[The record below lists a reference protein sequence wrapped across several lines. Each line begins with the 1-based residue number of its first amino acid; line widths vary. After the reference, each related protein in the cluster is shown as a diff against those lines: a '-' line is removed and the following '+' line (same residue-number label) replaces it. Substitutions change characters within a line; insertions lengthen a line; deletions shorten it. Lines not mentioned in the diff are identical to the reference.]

1 MAEGLSD
8 VASILTGQPAGED
21 ESPVSPTPDA
31 AQETEPVPG
40 EQAPDTPAPT
50 DDEPPEKAE
59 PLSVKQLAEKLEITP
74 AQLYARLEI
83 TVGDKKM
90 SLGEFKDRARQLH
103 DADKALTDA
112 DAHALKSGNEVLRQN
127 RALAIALK
135 RLGRPLTDAE
145 LSEGETLQSEYI
157 KEQNR
162 LTLAAIPAWSD
173 TAVQNDE
180 VAQIGA
186 LLTEYGFNPVE
197 ASQVVDHRTIKIFR
211 DFTAQSKR
219 LKAAEKS
226 VIAPKSVPSG
236 KGKRKSAPD
245 KRTATDRYKAG
256 ELSQRDA
263 ITAIISEG

>member
-1 MAEGLSD
+1 MVEGLSD
-8 VASILTGQPAGED
+8 AASILTGPPASE
-21 ESPVSPTPDA
+21 EETPVSQTPDPV
-31 AQETEPVPG
+31 QETEPVSS
-40 EQAPDTPAPT
+40 EQAPETPAA
-50 DDEPPEKAE
+50 DNVPPEKAE
-59 PLSVKQLAEKLEITP
+59 QLSVKELAKTLDITP
-74 AQLYARLEI
+74 AQLYARLQI
-83 TVGDKKM
+83 TVGDQKM

-103 DADKALTDA
+103 DADTTLTDA

-127 RALAIALK
+127 RALSIALK

-145 LSEGETLQSEYI
+145 LSEGDTLQSEYI

-162 LTLAAIPAWSD
+162 LTLAAIPGWSD

-180 VAQIGA
+180 VAQIGV
-186 LLTEYGFNPVE
+186 LLTEYGFSPVE

-211 DFTAQSKR
+211 DFVTQSKR
-219 LKAAEKS
+219 LKVAGES
-226 VIAPKSVPSG
+226 VIAPKSAPSG
-236 KGKRKSAPD
+236 KAKRKTAPD